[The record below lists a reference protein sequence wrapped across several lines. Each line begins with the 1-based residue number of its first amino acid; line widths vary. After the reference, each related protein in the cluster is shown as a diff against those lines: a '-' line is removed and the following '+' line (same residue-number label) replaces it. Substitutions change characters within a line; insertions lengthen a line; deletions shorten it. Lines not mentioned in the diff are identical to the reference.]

1 MRSTRS
7 VPDRAVR
14 VAAGV
19 AALFVLPPLVV
30 AVASCTSVEVSHT
43 IPAEEEAAVDSG
55 AEVEASP
62 EAGASDADG
71 DARPD
76 PYADAGPPR
85 QVHCAVTPCAVAL
98 TSTSAADVIGSETEW
113 SPDLLFDVRAKAY
126 CVLLDSGRVACWGT
140 NDRGELGR
148 GQDAGVRPSGKA
160 DFVVGVDGAKEIT
173 ETCAVLGDGSVT
185 CWGFG
190 DHRSDGSNAPTT
202 LPLPPVK
209 TVRVGH
215 RVGSDFGCAI
225 LASDELSCW
234 GYGLEPLG
242 PQSAYVDAGGTP
254 YAAVDATVVALPA
267 GPAPSTLAVGDAT
280 FILRSGG
287 GVLSWGDQRVLGRP
301 SSLALDPYPTPLRLD
316 GVTAIDV
323 AGANV
328 CAVARGRAYC
338 WGYYPDPVT
347 DDRIPPPVRS
357 LPEIVSVP
365 EPVTQISTAPE
376 DFASDYQRGCAVV
389 AGGLVYC
396 WGKNERG
403 QVGDGTRTFA
413 QVPAKVAG
421 LPAPAVSVRAL
432 GESACALL
440 EDGSIYCWGDDTA
453 GTLGRGG
460 IGTFST
466 KPERVTLP

>member
-14 VAAGV
+14 PAAGV
-19 AALFVLPPLVV
+19 AALFVVPPLLV
-30 AVASCTSVEVSHT
+30 AAASCTSVEVSQAT
-43 IPAEEEAAVDSG
+43 PGEEAAVDSG

-62 EAGASDADG
+62 EAGASDADAG
-71 DARPD
+71 AD
-76 PYADAGPPR
+76 PFADAGPPR
-85 QVHCAVTPCAVAL
+85 RVQCKVTPCAVAL
-98 TSTSAADVIGSETEW
+98 TSTSAADVTGSETEW
-113 SPDLLFDVRAKAY
+113 STSLSDVRAKAY

-148 GQDAGVRPSGKA
+148 GEGAGVRPSGKA

-173 ETCAVLGDGSVT
+173 ETCAVLGDGRVT

-190 DHRSDGSNAPTT
+190 DLRGGGSNAPTT

-215 RVGSDFGCAI
+215 RTSSDFGCAI

-234 GYGLEPLG
+234 GYGLEPFG
-242 PQSAYVDAGGTP
+242 PRSAFVDAGGTP
-254 YAAVDATVVALPA
+254 YATVDPTVVALPA
-267 GPAPSTLAVGDAT
+267 GAAPSALAVGDAT

-301 SSLALDPYPTPLRLD
+301 SSLVLDPYPTPLGLD

-347 DDRIPPPVRS
+347 DDRLPPPARS

-365 EPVTQISTAPE
+365 EPVTQISAAPQ
-376 DFASDYQRGCAVV
+376 DFASENQRGCAVV
-389 AGGLVYC
+389 ASGSVYC

-403 QVGDGTRTFA
+403 QVGDGTQNFA
-413 QVPAKVAG
+413 QVPVKVAG

-440 EDGSIYCWGDDTA
+440 EDGSIHCWGDDTA
-453 GTLGRGG
+453 GTLGRGR

>member
-7 VPDRAVR
+7 VPDRAIR
-14 VAAGV
+14 AAAGV
-19 AALFVLPPLVV
+19 GALLVVPPLL
-30 AVASCTSVEVSHT
+30 AFAASCTSVERSQAT
-43 IPAEEEAAVDSG
+43 PDEQPAVDSG
-55 AEVEASP
+55 AEIEASA
-62 EAGASDADG
+62 EAGTSDAHVE
-71 DARPD
+71 PD
-76 PYADAGPPR
+76 PFADAGPPR

-98 TSTSAADVIGSETEW
+98 TATSAADVIGSETEW
-113 SPDLLFDVRAKAY
+113 STYLSDVRAKAY
-126 CVLLDSGRVACWGT
+126 CALLDTGRVACWGT

-148 GQDAGVRPSGKA
+148 GDDAGVRPSGKA
-160 DFVVGVDGAKEIT
+160 DFVVGVDGANEIT

-190 DHRSDGSNAPTT
+190 DHRAGGSNAPTT

-215 RVGSDFGCAI
+215 RPGSDFGCAI
-225 LASDELSCW
+225 LASGELSCW

-254 YAAVDATVVALPA
+254 YAAVDPTVVALPA
-267 GPAPSTLAVGDAT
+267 GAAPSALAVGDAT

-301 SSLALDPYPTPLRLD
+301 SSLALDPYPTPLALED
-316 GVTAIDV
+316 VTAIDV

-328 CAVARGRAYC
+328 CAVARSRAYC

-347 DDRIPPPVRS
+347 DDRLPPPARS

-365 EPVTQISTAPE
+365 EPVTQISTAPQ
-376 DFASDYQRGCAVV
+376 DFASDNQRACAVV
-389 AGGLVYC
+389 ARGSVYC
-396 WGKNERG
+396 WGRNERG
-403 QVGDGTRTFA
+403 QAGDGTRTFA
-413 QVPAKVAG
+413 QVPVKVAG
-421 LPAPAVSVRAL
+421 LPAPAVTVRAL

-440 EDGSIYCWGDDTA
+440 EDGSVHCWGDDTV
-453 GTLGRGG
+453 GTLGRGS

>member
-14 VAAGV
+14 AAAGI
-19 AALFVLPPLVV
+19 AALLVVPPLLV
-30 AVASCTSVEVSHT
+30 AVASCTSVEVSHAS
-43 IPAEEEAAVDSG
+43 PDDQPAVDSG
-55 AEVEASP
+55 AESEASP
-62 EAGASDADG
+62 EAGATDANVQ
-71 DARPD
+71 PD
-76 PYADAGPPR
+76 PFADAGPPR

-98 TSTSAADVIGSETEW
+98 TSTSAADVLGSETEW
-113 SPDLLFDVRAKAY
+113 STDLADIRAKAY

-148 GQDAGVRPSGKA
+148 GDDAGVRPSGKA

-190 DHRSDGSNAPTT
+190 DHRGGGSNAPTT

-215 RVGSDFGCAI
+215 RLGSDFGCAI
-225 LASDELSCW
+225 LATGELSCW
-234 GYGLEPLG
+234 GYGLEPFG
-242 PQSAYVDAGGTP
+242 EQSAYVDAGGTP
-254 YAAVDATVVALPA
+254 YAAVDATLVALPGA
-267 GPAPSTLAVGDAT
+267 AASALAVGDAT

-287 GVLSWGDQRVLGRP
+287 DVLSWGDQRVLGRP
-301 SSLALDPYPTPLRLD
+301 SSLVLDPYPTPLDLE
-316 GVTAIDV
+316 GVSAIDV

-338 WGYYPDPVT
+338 WGYDPDPVT
-347 DDRIPPPVRS
+347 DGRIPPPSRA
-357 LPEIVSVP
+357 LPEIVSIP
-365 EPVTQISTAPE
+365 EPVTQISAAPE

-389 AGGLVYC
+389 ARGSVYC

-413 QVPAKVAG
+413 QVPVKVAG

-440 EDGSIYCWGDDTA
+440 EDGSIHCWGDDTA